1 MKYLARLPEEPL
13 CYHVKKVSELM
24 EKMGDSSPIHINKQI
39 VKLTGLFHDIGKY
52 TRYFQSYLKEKKS
65 FGGREKHAFLS
76 SLIAYIFLKNNSI
89 IDPEIRLSVFFS
101 IRHHHSNVHN
111 LNKELDDSDPL
122 WYQNARLVKS
132 QIESLKGAKKEIEK
146 NYPKGTMEAIS
157 ALKDTDKIANELY
170 DVVFSNDN
178 LSLYFTTNLLLGMLV
193 DADIR
198 AVINMDAN
206 EKRVEIPENTVD
218 LYLKTLPKSSPID
231 PLRKEFYE
239 LVVNNILKFGFENN
253 FLSLTAPTGIGK
265 TLAGLSAA
273 VKLRNMVQRE
283 TGRIPRIIYVLP
295 FTSII
300 DQNFKVIKDVLQK
313 AGFKDEVILK
323 ILLKHHFRAS
333 PGESVKETRAED
345 IWKLLG
351 EDSLFNSQK
360 ADDILKLYEK
370 AHTQVE
376 TWDGEIIV
384 TTFVRFYET
393 LFTNRRSEMR
403 RLHRL
408 AGSIVILDEVQNI
421 PVKYWEATEKAFK
434 FLSQNWNVKFLLM
447 TATRPALL
455 KNAVEL
461 TEPHKK
467 YFFSKL
473 SRTALKIE
481 REPVSYAQI
490 EDWLLPKVRETSSFM
505 VVTNTVRS
513 AQEIF
518 KALENK
524 LKGYKL
530 YFLASSLI
538 PVHREKRVEEIK
550 KKLKKGEKIGLV
562 ATQVV
567 EAGVDLDFEVVIR
580 DLAPL
585 DSVVQAAGRC
595 NRNFNHPDGNVY
607 FVKLKEP
614 EGSKILAYYIYDGVL
629 INATENL
636 LTGIS
641 SLQEKEY
648 LSLVEKYFHKLR
660 DEGLKPQ
667 NLKIIDYLN
676 FLSYEEISKFSLIDN
691 QIPEVPVFV
700 EFNQEASSYIK
711 NLENLETNSA
721 VDYQKKFNIRSAF
734 KELAPKLWGYVVNVP
749 VKVVKELSLPSLP
762 FASSFLLLPRTYP
775 DFEKIYDEETGFLRN
790 LDHNCIFL

>member
-1 MKYLARLPEEPL
+1 MIEFESHPGVPLAK
-13 CYHVKKVSELM
+13 H
-24 EKMGDSSPIHINKQI
+24 
-39 VKLTGLFHDIGKY
+39 
-52 TRYFQSYLKEKKS
+52 LKEVYKRVSDYCQLFGDLNLCKVARVIALSHDLGKATKFFQDHLRGKS
-65 FGGREKHAFLS
+65 VNPSLS
-76 SLIAYIFLKNNSI
+76 SHALFSAVIAVWNFAGNFPISLKIPLFLAIS
-89 IDPEIRLSVFFS
+89 S
-101 IRHHHSNVHN
+101 HHSNIPGDIYRV
-111 LNKELDDSDPL
+111 
-122 WYQNARLVKS
+122 
-132 QIESLKGAKKEIEK
+132 I
-146 NYPKGTMEAIS
+146 YPKHEWKRLEEQEKGVDLEKFNDLLRTIG
-157 ALKDTDKIANELY
+157 LKTQPLKFLLPPFQEFGK
-170 DVVFSNDN
+170 FSFSMRGIHND

-218 LYLKTLPKSSPID
+218 LYLKILPKNTPID

-239 LVVNNILKFGFENN
+239 LVVNNMLKFGLENN

-265 TLAGLSAA
+265 TLAGFSAA
-273 VKLRNMVQRE
+273 VKLRNMVQRK

-300 DQNFKVIKDVLQK
+300 DQNFKVIKSVLK
-313 AGFKDEVILK
+313 EAGFEEELILK

-333 PGESVKETRAED
+333 PGESVKKTRAED

-351 EDSLFNSQK
+351 EDRLFNSQK
-360 ADDILKLYEK
+360 ADEILKLYEK
-370 AHTQVE
+370 AHTRVE

-421 PVKYWEATEKAFK
+421 PVKYWEATERAFK
-434 FLSQNWNVKFLLM
+434 FLSQNWNVKFLFM

-455 KNAVEL
+455 ENAVEL
-461 TEPHKK
+461 TEPRKK

-473 SRTALKIE
+473 SRTSLKIE
-481 REPVSYAQI
+481 KEPVSYNQI
-490 EDWLLPKVRETSSFM
+490 EDWLLPKVKETSSFM

-513 AQEIF
+513 SQEIF

-524 LKGYKL
+524 MRGYEL

-538 PVHREKRVEEIK
+538 PVHREKRIGEIK
-550 KKLKKGEKIGLV
+550 KKLRKGEKIGLV

-567 EAGVDLDFEVVIR
+567 EAGVDLDFDVVIR

-614 EGSKILAYYIYDGVL
+614 EESKILAYYIYDGVL

-660 DEGLKPQ
+660 DEKLEPQ
-667 NLKIIDYLN
+667 NLNIVDHLIVLN
-676 FLSYEEISKFSLIDN
+676 YEEISKFGLIDH

-700 EFNQEASSYIK
+700 EFDQEASSYIK
-711 NLENLETNSA
+711 NLENLEA
-721 VDYQKKFNIRSAF
+721 KPAIDYQKKFNIRIAF
-734 KELAPKLWGYVVNVP
+734 KEIAPKLWGYVVNVP

-775 DFEKIYDEETGFLRN
+775 DFEKIYDEKTGFLRN

>member
-1 MKYLARLPEEPL
+1 MLYSHPNIPLEKHLLGVAERVNIFCDELKTGNSLCIAGHLAALAHDLGKATSYFQNHLKGFRVNPDLSSHALLSAVLAVWHFSEPIPPKFL
-13 CYHVKKVSELM
+13 FPLFAAIRAHH
-24 EKMGDSSPIHINKQI
+24 SSPKSPREITDPKHDWENLEKQANSI
-39 VKLTGLFHDIGKY
+39 ELQQFNGLLKTIGLPMIKNGELLPPFPKF
-52 TRYFQSYLKEKKS
+52 RQKFSWLDEV
-65 FGGREKHAFLS
+65 KHARG
-76 SLIAYIFLKNNSI
+76 IA
-89 IDPEIRLSVFFS
+89 
-101 IRHHHSNVHN
+101 
-111 LNKELDDSDPL
+111 
-122 WYQNARLVKS
+122 
-132 QIESLKGAKKEIEK
+132 
-146 NYPKGTMEAIS
+146 T
-157 ALKDTDKIANELY
+157 
-170 DVVFSNDN
+170 
-178 LSLYFTTNLLLGMLV
+178 YFTTNLLLGMLV

-231 PLRKEFYE
+231 PIRKEFYE
-239 LVVNNILKFGFENN
+239 LVVNNILKFGLENN

-351 EDSLFNSQK
+351 EDKLFNSQK

-481 REPVSYAQI
+481 REPVSYTQI
-490 EDWLLPKVRETSSFM
+490 EDWLLPKVKETSSFM

-538 PVHREKRVEEIK
+538 PVHREKRIREIK
-550 KKLKKGEKIGLV
+550 KKLRKGEKIGLV

-567 EAGVDLDFEVVIR
+567 EAGVDLDFDVVIR

-595 NRNFNHPDGNVY
+595 NRNFNSPDGNVY

-676 FLSYEEISKFSLIDN
+676 FLNYEEISKFSLIDN

-700 EFNQEASSYIK
+700 EFDQEASSYIK

-749 VKVVKELSLPSLP
+749 VKVVKELSLPPLP

-790 LDHNCIFL
+790 LDHNYLFL